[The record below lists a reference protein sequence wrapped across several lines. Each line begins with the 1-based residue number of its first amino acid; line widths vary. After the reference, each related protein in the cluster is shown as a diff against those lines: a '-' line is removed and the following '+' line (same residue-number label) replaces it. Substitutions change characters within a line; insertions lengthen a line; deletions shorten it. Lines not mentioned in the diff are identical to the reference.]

1 MTERA
6 DADRLR
12 LSTADTPAARARTEQ
27 VVARLVAAGVD
38 AEVVVCPGSDGD
50 PTGRAA
56 ALARVQDGGAD
67 AAVHGGDELPV
78 ELPDG
83 LVVVA
88 TPARLDPRDAL
99 VSRSGWGL
107 ATLPRDR
114 PVNVAVS
121 GAGRRAQLQRQRRD
135 LVHSHAAAAL
145 EDRLAAVERGD
156 LDAAVVS
163 IAELL
168 LARPPGTSLVVVPL
182 EHGELLHPPGQGTT
196 VVTCGRSAAAAR
208 KALAR
213 LDDATTRA
221 ELDAERE
228 LWRQLSQDDDPLVG
242 AHAELRVSAT
252 GQPRLVLLGLRTDAT
267 GSRSARASHET
278 APEEAVTL
286 GRAMAATLLEATST
300 PQAHDH

>member
-6 DADRLR
+6 DAAPLR
-12 LSTADTPAARARTEQ
+12 LSTADTSACRARAEQ
-27 VVARLVAAGVD
+27 VVARLAAIGVHV
-38 AEVVVCPGSDGD
+38 EVVVCPGGDGD
-50 PTGRAA
+50 ATGRVA
-56 ALARVQDGGAD
+56 ALARVRDGDAD

-83 LVVVA
+83 LVVAA
-88 TPARLDPRDAL
+88 TPGRLDPRDAL

-114 PVNVAVS
+114 PVSVAAS

-135 LVHSHAAAAL
+135 LVLSRGAPAL
-145 EDRLAAVERGD
+145 EERLAAVERGD
-156 LDAAVVS
+156 LDAVVVGL
-163 IAELL
+163 AELL
-168 LARPPGTSLVVVPL
+168 LARPASTSLVVVPL
-182 EHGELLHPPGQGTT
+182 EHGEVLHPPGQGTT
-196 VVTCGRSAAAAR
+196 VVTCARTAAATR
-208 KALAR
+208 KVLAR
-213 LDDATTRA
+213 LDDAAARA

-242 AHAELRVSAT
+242 AHAEMRVSAT

-278 APEEAVTL
+278 APDEAVTL

-300 PQAHDH
+300 PNAHGH

>member
-6 DADRLR
+6 GADHLR
-12 LSTADTPAARARTEQ
+12 LSVADTPVARARTQ
-27 VVARLVAAGVD
+27 PVVARLAAAGVG
-38 AEVVVCPGSDGD
+38 AEVVVCPGGHGD
-50 PTGRAA
+50 PTGRLA
-56 ALARVQDGGAD
+56 ALARVRDGGAD

-83 LVVVA
+83 LVVAA
-88 TPARLDPRDAL
+88 TPARIDPRDAL
-99 VSRSGWGL
+99 VSRAGWGL

-114 PVNVAVS
+114 PVSVAVS

-135 LVHSHAAAAL
+135 LVLSHGAAAL
-145 EDRLAAVERGD
+145 EDRLDAVERGD
-156 LDAAVVS
+156 LDAVVVG

-168 LARPPGTSLVVVPL
+168 LARPASTSLVVVPL
-182 EHGELLHPPGQGTT
+182 EHGEVLHPPGQGTT
-196 VVTCGRSAAAAR
+196 VVTCARTAAAAR

-213 LDDATTRA
+213 VDDATTRA

-242 AHAELRVSAT
+242 AHAEMRVSAT

-278 APEEAVTL
+278 APDEAVTL

-300 PQAHDH
+300 PDAHGH